1 MEMARKSRPK
11 ARTLLAET
19 WQRLSKNKA
28 AMAGLIFVIIITLLA
43 LFADIVADYG
53 TKVIQTHP
61 LERLQRPSLQHPF
74 GTDDMGR
81 DLFARVVHGA
91 RYSLA
96 FGIVCTLAA
105 MAIGGALGAA
115 AAFFGGAVEAV
126 IMFIADTISCIP
138 GTLLSLSLMAVLGPG
153 LKNLMIAI
161 TFGGIPI
168 FTRIIRSI
176 VLGIVRQEYIEAA
189 RAAGVSNLRTIFLH
203 VLPNAIGLIIVNF
216 TMNVAGRIM
225 AASAL
230 SYIGMGIQPPAP
242 EWGAMLTDALKFLRT
257 DPHVVIFPGMA
268 IVITALSF
276 NLLGDGL
283 SEALDPRLRD

>member
-1 MEMARKSRPK
+1 MAQVKKGASIKPTMEI
-11 ARTLLAET
+11 
-19 WQRLSKNKA
+19 WHRLRKNKA
-28 AMAGLIFVIIITLLA
+28 AMAGLVFVVIITLLA
-43 LFADIVADYG
+43 LFAGVIANYD
-53 TKVIQTHP
+53 TKVIKTYP
-61 LERLQRPSLQHPF
+61 KERLQRPSLKHPF

-81 DLFARVVHGA
+81 DLFARVIHGA

-105 MAIGGALGAA
+105 MIIGGVLGAV
-115 AAFFGGAVEAV
+115 AAFFGGVVETV
-126 IMFIADTISCIP
+126 IMFLADTISCIP

-189 RAAGVSNLRTIFLH
+189 RASGVSNMRTIFLH

-230 SYIGMGIQPPAP
+230 SYIGMGIQPPDP

-283 SEALDPRLRD
+283 SEALDPRLHD

>member
-1 MEMARKSRPK
+1 MELARKSRPK

-43 LFADIVADYG
+43 LFADVVADYG

>member
-1 MEMARKSRPK
+1 MELARKSRPK